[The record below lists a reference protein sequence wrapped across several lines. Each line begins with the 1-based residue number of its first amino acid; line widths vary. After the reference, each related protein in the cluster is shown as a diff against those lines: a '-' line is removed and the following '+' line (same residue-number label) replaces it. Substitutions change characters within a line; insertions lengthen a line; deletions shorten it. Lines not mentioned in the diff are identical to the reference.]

1 MQHRTGLAVLV
12 GIVAVALTLA
22 PGPAFAAGDQAGGSL
37 VQQMMVAAD
46 DSLGEQAP
54 VAVTRAYDRGHDA
67 LQILESLLD
76 QEVRADGT
84 ITEDGSPVE
93 PFREPSGVI
102 AGNGTPTSAED
113 IALDAL
119 ERGIQKSTKKLDKQ
133 HDLTARAKSAGVDDL
148 DLFTMMMVLGAMAEG
163 YSPEQII
170 VDGLMAG
177 GMRVSFGGVGG
188 VQIVDEHGKPIKP
201 DGVEVTEEHEE
212 SESVLDTFVLDVLDT
227 IGGLDPRS
235 AADLD
240 YVHNFAV
247 DVTIDAGD
255 PGSSFTVTAKG
266 GVGPP
271 EDRRVRRANQDAV
284 VGRARGS
291 ITGSGACSVGS
302 GGTKHPW
309 KIDGPVVL
317 GISGR
322 SVGRDLQLRI
332 AFTEVNASVTGDSGT
347 CVDLMRDISAGLELV
362 SFPSVQVPAARDG
375 ATGTLQTALGGDPVD
390 ITVKLSQR

>member
-1 MQHRTGLAVLV
+1 MKHRAGLAVLV

-37 VQQMMVAAD
+37 VQQMMAAAD
-46 DSLGEQAP
+46 SSLGEQAP

-102 AGNGTPTSAED
+102 AGNGAPTSAED

-119 ERGIQKSTKKLDKQ
+119 ERGIQKSTKKFDKK

-212 SESVLDTFVLDVLDT
+212 SEDLLETFVLDVLDT
-227 IGGLDPRS
+227 IGGIDPRS
-235 AADLD
+235 ARDMD

-247 DVTIDAGD
+247 DVTITAGD
-255 PGSSFTVTAKG
+255 PGSSFTVTGNG

-271 EDRRVRRANQDAV
+271 EDKRVRKANQDAV

-291 ITGSGACSVGS
+291 ITASGACSIGS

-347 CVDLMRDISAGLELV
+347 CVDLMRDYSAGLELV
-362 SFPSVQVPAARDG
+362 SFPSVQVPARDG
-375 ATGTLQTALGGDPVD
+375 ATGTLQTALSGDPVD
-390 ITVKLSQR
+390 VTVKLSS